1 MRHDETAIVPYLRGE
16 LGDAER
22 RDVEAHLAACAGCR
36 AVADDFS
43 AVLATLAAEPEP
55 APLHWGA
62 YRAELRGKLDQRRG
76 RRTTPAR
83 WWPVSLA
90 LSGALAGVL
99 VFFAMSDVAREP
111 RMAEMT
117 RVEEAVIGGRLDLLR
132 QYSVVDRLDLLEDLE
147 VIRDLDGLEPVKE
160 G

>member
-1 MRHDETAIVPYLRGE
+1 MRHAETAIVPYLRGE
-16 LGDAER
+16 LDDAER
-22 RDVEAHLAACAGCR
+22 RAVEAHLAACADCR

-55 APLHWGA
+55 PAVHWGA
-62 YRAELRGKLDQRRG
+62 YRAELRGKLDARRG
-76 RRTTPAR
+76 RRTTAAR

-99 VFFAMSDVAREP
+99 VFVAFDTGREP
-111 RMAEMT
+111 RTAEMT
-117 RVEEAVIGGRLDLLR
+117 PVEEAVIGGRLDLLR
-132 QYSVVDRLDLLEDLE
+132 QYSVVERLDLLEDLE
-147 VIRDLDGLEPVKE
+147 VIRHLDGLEPVKE

>member
-22 RDVEAHLAACAGCR
+22 RAVEAHLAACTDCR
-36 AVADDFS
+36 AIADDFS

-55 APLHWGA
+55 PAVHWGA

-76 RRTTPAR
+76 RRPAAAR

-99 VFFAMSDVAREP
+99 VFFATDDIGREP
-111 RMAEMT
+111 RVAELGPI
-117 RVEEAVIGGRLDLLR
+117 EEAMIGGRLDLLR
-132 QYSVVDRLDLLEDLE
+132 QYPVVERLDLLEDLE
-147 VIRDLDGLEPVKE
+147 VIRHLDGLEPVKE

>member
-22 RDVEAHLAACAGCR
+22 RELEAHLAACADCR

-43 AVLATLAAEPEP
+43 AVLATLAAEPEAP
-55 APLHWGA
+55 AVHWGA
-62 YRAELRGKLDQRRG
+62 YRAELRGKLDARRG
-76 RRTTPAR
+76 RRTTAVR

-99 VFFAMSDVAREP
+99 VFFAIDHTGREP
-111 RMAEMT
+111 RTAEMT
-117 RVEEAVIGGRLDLLR
+117 PVEEAVIGGRLDLLR
-132 QYSVVDRLDLLEDLE
+132 QYSVVERLDLLEDLE
-147 VIRDLDGLEPVKE
+147 VIRHLDGLEPVKE